1 MTAMSYE
8 DDTMDTTTTAVALE
22 AKVTVMVVVAAVG
35 AVTAMSDGG
44 AKDGGNDTPRCLRQ
58 RRQQQSW

>member
-1 MTAMSYE
+1 
-8 DDTMDTTTTAVALE
+8 
-22 AKVTVMVVVAAVG
+22 VMVVVAAVG

-58 RRQQQSW
+58 RRQQQK